1 MCVGMPIEY
10 LIYAILIAAI
20 APIPVAIG
28 AFFVALNSWIDKKLR
43 SDPAVQ
49 QRLQL
54 VISSDC
60 ITWELVRDPA
70 GLHRRPYAPLIHAA
84 LAGLLATMVETVVF
98 VASTNVPSLWYRAG
112 SVVSVG
118 LLIIPFAV
126 AILFSRSLD
135 RFVDRRLVKRANA
148 NLTYAGP
155 VLAEI
160 RESARLIDASYKSIG
175 LRARTDIA
183 HLCKQALLGHAGHG
197 VDSGLA
203 RLIGIKN
210 RLEYDLRSVRYC
222 AHLFMN
228 ALDDLRQARD
238 SLKDDKTAQ
247 ESIEKVHNWIHS
259 RVLADILEQA
269 RWPEA
274 GDWLE
279 TIRAKLHQL
288 LDIGLRG
295 CAMPRSVEDAYRVL
309 NVTSATP
316 LNNVKAVVSAF
327 QRVWHPDLVRDEV
340 ERLLFTLKMQ
350 QINAAWNLVQQARR
364 VEETLG

>member
-1 MCVGMPIEY
+1 
-10 LIYAILIAAI
+10 
-20 APIPVAIG
+20 
-28 AFFVALNSWIDKKLR
+28 
-43 SDPAVQ
+43 
-49 QRLQL
+49 
-54 VISSDC
+54 
-60 ITWELVRDPA
+60 
-70 GLHRRPYAPLIHAA
+70 
-84 LAGLLATMVETVVF
+84 
-98 VASTNVPSLWYRAG
+98 
-112 SVVSVG
+112 
-118 LLIIPFAV
+118 
-126 AILFSRSLD
+126 
-135 RFVDRRLVKRANA
+135 
-148 NLTYAGP
+148 
-155 VLAEI
+155 
-160 RESARLIDASYKSIG
+160 
-175 LRARTDIA
+175 
-183 HLCKQALLGHAGHG
+183 
-197 VDSGLA
+197 
-203 RLIGIKN
+203 
-210 RLEYDLRSVRYC
+210 
-222 AHLFMN
+222 MN